1 LRIHYLQH
9 VEFEDAANIVP
20 WAEARGH
27 AVNRTRLYENEPL
40 PPADAFDWLVIM
52 GGPMNI
58 DEHDRYPWLVRE
70 KQFIAE
76 TIGRNKPVL
85 GICLGAQL
93 LADVLGGR
101 VTPNGEKEI
110 GWFPVSLTDGA
121 SGLPVFRA
129 LPEEFLPFHWHG
141 DTFSIPPGAVHAA
154 GSEACANQAF
164 QYGDRVVGLQFHL
177 DYSAASIG
185 KMIQSCGDE
194 LVEAPHIQRSPERL
208 TDPVRVAN
216 LRGLLDRFL
225 DAMERQVRRE
235 AA

>member
-1 LRIHYLQH
+1 VLRIHYLQH

-27 AVNRTRLYENEPL
+27 GVSRTRLYDGEPL
-40 PPADAFDWLVIM
+40 PSPDAFDWLVIM

-58 DEHDRYPWLVRE
+58 YEHDRYPWLVRE
-70 KQFIAE
+70 KEFIAE
-76 TIGRNKPVL
+76 AIRRNKPAL

-93 LADVLGGR
+93 IADVLGGR
-101 VTPNGEKEI
+101 VTQNREKEI

-121 SGLPVFRA
+121 GRLPLFQS
-129 LPEEFLPFHWHG
+129 LPRQFLPFHWHG

-154 GSEACANQAF
+154 SSEACANQAF

-185 KMIQSCGDE
+185 KMVESCAEE
-194 LVEAPHIQRSPERL
+194 LVDGPYIQRSPELL
-208 TDPVRVAN
+208 TDAARTAG
-216 LRGLLDRFL
+216 LQSLLDAFL
-225 DAMERQVRRE
+225 GAMERTL
-235 AA
+235 AP